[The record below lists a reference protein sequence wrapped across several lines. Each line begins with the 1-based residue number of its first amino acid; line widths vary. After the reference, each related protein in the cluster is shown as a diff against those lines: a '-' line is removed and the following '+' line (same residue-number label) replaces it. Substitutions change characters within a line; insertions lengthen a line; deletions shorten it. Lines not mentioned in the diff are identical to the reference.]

1 MDSKTRVFS
10 LHYIT
15 QKYNSRCILG
25 ELTENDAFLFSLY
38 QWYRP
43 SLHATQAFMF
53 TFQMII
59 RCSTASRNP
68 GLHLVMLQLALH
80 LWVDATRHYVSY
92 EGIVNDG
99 TMQGDRHVSNDSEED
114 DANVVGK

>member
-1 MDSKTRVFS
+1 
-10 LHYIT
+10 
-15 QKYNSRCILG
+15 
-25 ELTENDAFLFSLY
+25 
-38 QWYRP
+38 
-43 SLHATQAFMF
+43 MF